1 VSPAVT
7 QATWEA
13 GAKLYEILG
22 MAELIRV
29 AFQKGELMSAQER
42 LSQLIS
48 ESTKLS
54 SAFSNINELT
64 RIETEPAEP
73 ASDRF
78 DIIALLNEISQAA
91 RLMAG
96 HKPLTVMDVAS
107 PGPIV
112 IQSNRFRI
120 GQIMMGLMT
129 NAVKFTNRG
138 RVAVILSKEDNSI
151 RLTVADTGRGMSQE
165 QINTLFGPSDSA
177 SDVQRRPSE
186 SSALGLRIVKKMVEL
201 LGGSICVSSRLGEG
215 TIVEVSLPLNN
226 NTEQGARRERSE

>member
-7 QATWEA
+7 QATREA

-54 SAFSNINELT
+54 SAFSNINELM

-73 ASDRF
+73 SSDRF
-78 DIIALLNEISQAA
+78 DIIALLHEISQAA

-112 IQSNRFRI
+112 IQSDRFRI

-138 RVAVILSKEDNSI
+138 RVAVILHKEDDSI

-165 QINTLFGPSDSA
+165 QINALFGPSDSA
-177 SDVQRRPSE
+177 SGGQRPPGETSG
-186 SSALGLRIVKKMVEL
+186 LGLRIVKKMVEL
-201 LGGSICVSSRLGEG
+201 LGGSISASSRLGEG

-226 NTEQGARRERSE
+226 NSEQGAQRKRSE